1 MLSTGLLWKRVQPL
15 VTKTGDTTMAKLIYE
30 DDKGRQA
37 EFEFSV
43 ELISTLE
50 SQHDIDGWDEIF
62 KAFKTSIKTQIEEDD
77 Q

>member
-1 MLSTGLLWKRVQPL
+1 
-15 VTKTGDTTMAKLIYE
+15 MAKLIYE